1 MPVSRILQHRKT
13 DQIKQRVNQYPVQM
27 PVRAEQLTKLA
38 DSYRKEEQRRK
49 PVIREDEEK
58 YVCAEDGESPGTALL
73 TQAKEL
79 KSAAE
84 SWFHRAREEYHSSL
98 QEIRLEEER
107 AGKW

>member
-1 MPVSRILQHRKT
+1 MQRTRAQVQLQYHQT
-13 DQIKQRVNQYPVQM
+13 LNHICEM
-27 PVRAEQLTKLA
+27 ELLAEQLTKLA